1 MDLMTRPQIAV
12 LTGDLVA
19 STHHAPDQ
27 VDAAMQALRQAA
39 ALVTTWQDPPR
50 DARFTR
56 FRGDGWQIIL
66 HDHHLSLRA
75 AVVLQGSL
83 GALGMESRISIG
95 IGSAESLGTT
105 DLSDAAGKAFELSG
119 QGLDKMADTLRIAI
133 AGPPVTDEDAM
144 IADLLGERM
153 GRWTAAQAEAA
164 ALQLAL
170 PDRIVTLHEIGK
182 TLGISPQAVND
193 RVRGAGCATIAS
205 VLRRWEALKRRDS
218 RDQVHD

>member
-1 MDLMTRPQIAV
+1 MTREHIAV
-12 LTGDLVA
+12 LTGDLVE
-19 STHHAPDQ
+19 STRQPTSR
-27 VDAAMQALRQAA
+27 VDAAMQTLRQAA
-39 ALVTTWQDPPR
+39 ALFVAWQAPPH
-50 DARFTR
+50 DTRFTR
-56 FRGDGWQIIL
+56 FRGDGWQIVL
-66 HDHHLSLRA
+66 HDHRLSLRA

-95 IGSAESLGTT
+95 IGPAENLGTT

-133 AGPPVTDEDAM
+133 AGASVTEEDAM

-164 ALQLAL
+164 ALQLAS
-170 PDRIVTLHEIGK
+170 PDRIITLHEIGR

-218 RDQVHD
+218 QDQAHD